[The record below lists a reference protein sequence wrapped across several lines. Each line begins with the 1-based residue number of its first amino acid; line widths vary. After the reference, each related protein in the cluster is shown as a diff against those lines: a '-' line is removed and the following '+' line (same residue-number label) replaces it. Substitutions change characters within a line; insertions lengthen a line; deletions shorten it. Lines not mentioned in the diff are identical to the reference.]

1 MTERVTDIES
11 NRMRVVAVRKCWRPS
26 RCGGGSSGCEPTFY
40 SPFLN
45 DEAGSAFMSWSLGK
59 NWRRS
64 DRRLNFQAVDDQVIV
79 ENTAVDRIHHGMID
93 PVSVE

>member
-11 NRMRVVAVRKCWRPS
+11 NRPGVVAVRNAGALAGAARIHQVAS
-26 RCGGGSSGCEPTFY
+26 RSY

-45 DEAGSAFMSWSLGK
+45 DTAGSAVYEIPLGK

-64 DRRLNFQAVDDQVIV
+64 DRRLNFQTIDDQVIV
-79 ENTAVDRIHHGMID
+79 ENTAVDRIHHGIID
-93 PVSVE
+93 PASIK